1 MSLNL
6 LTLPLSG
13 RQIIEASAGTGKT
26 FTLAALYVRL
36 VLGHGR
42 AAKGLQPANILVM
55 TFTDAATAELRERIR
70 LRLHQAALW
79 FDAQVA
85 GRTSKPD
92 PFLLDLTEAFTPDQW
107 PKCAA
112 QLHLAAQSM
121 DEAAIYT
128 IHGWSR
134 RMLSSFALHS
144 RDLFEQTHL
153 DNPSELLH
161 QLVNDHWRR
170 WFYPLD
176 LPQQKILQT
185 LLGGDPQALLKDLKT
200 RWQSLDRQP
209 QPKDAAVPLAPAQV
223 LATHGEWL
231 NTEQALVVTAKQ
243 ACKTALDKGLA
254 GTLIAAQAA
263 KKMKGTSAKNF
274 ANWVNELQAWSQP
287 DAAIRSETL
296 QRFTLNS
303 LQNKGWPEAG
313 EHPVFAHIEAL
324 CQHQATEPASKDRL
338 LDHAA
343 HEVRQQYQQTKLQ
356 LSVFDFQD
364 LLQRLHTALHADEGQ
379 MASAIRDQYPV
390 AMVDEF
396 QDTDPWQYQ
405 SLDRI
410 YPHSQVGD
418 AHALVM
424 IGDPKQAIYSFRG
437 ADLRTYLAARTQALE
452 LNPHALHSLDSNFRS
467 APSLVAAVNHVF
479 DGIEQPFYSN
489 LGEIEFTPVT
499 SRSDAKPFVNTQGLE
514 LPPLTV
520 WHLPPPENAKFWSV
534 PLQLHHLSHGFAAQI
549 VALLRQQPEVQPRDM
564 AVLVRTHL
572 QAKAM
577 QKALQKLGLP
587 SVFMS
592 DHANVFQSEE
602 AQDLWRVLRAI
613 GSPRQ
618 TTWLRSAVACRVWG
632 LDMAQLQAFLQD
644 DAMTD
649 ALAESCQRWLQQW
662 QQQGVLP
669 MLYSWLHEQHIATRL
684 LALPD
689 GERRLTNLLHL
700 GELLQNASQ
709 GLQGPAALL
718 QHLADRLQSSSDS
731 PEAQK
736 MRLETDDQCVQ
747 IVTFHKS
754 KGLEYPLV
762 FVPFLGSF
770 KTPPKE
776 DAKEAAEAEDEEGQE
791 PDITESNVDE
801 DMRLLY
807 VALTRAKRALWLGV
821 ASSRE
826 SLAGEKGKDLRLSA
840 VSRLLKRE
848 SHTDLAER
856 LQSLWGSCQHIAIQ
870 TLPSPNGEPYQ
881 APRRTALPQSAL
893 LPQRQTHQ
901 LWWTASFSSLTRGL
915 EAGTPHEEA
924 LLDADTD
931 ADMDAPSAVPTPVPF
946 SSPATVSAWQHFPA
960 GARYGTLLHD
970 LLQYQ
975 AEQAW
980 PLAHSGVKGQDM
992 AWQQLLQRKADW
1004 LQLPSD
1010 AQALLQPWL
1019 QAIVSTPLPLQAA
1032 DAPTQSLASH
1042 LVLQTLPANALWAE
1056 MEFSLPVGQLG
1067 STELDAH
1074 IQRHVL
1080 PGLERPSLQNNVLQG
1095 MLSGFM
1101 DLVLQHDGRYW
1112 VLDYKSNL
1120 LTDYQEP
1127 QLSAAILAKRYEVQ
1141 YVLYTLALHRLL
1153 KSRLPNYDY
1162 EQHMGGAVYLFLRGV
1177 DTPSAGVHA
1186 LRPPWALIDLLDQRF
1201 AKALP

>member
-85 GRTSKPD
+85 GRTAKPD
-92 PFLLDLTEAFTPDQW
+92 PFLLDLTQDFTPDQW
-107 PKCAA
+107 PQCAA

-200 RWQSLDRQP
+200 RWQALDRQP
-209 QPKDAAVPLAPAQV
+209 QPNDAALPPAPAQV
-223 LATHGEWL
+223 LATHAEWL
-231 NTEQALVVTAKQ
+231 NTEQALELAAKQ
-243 ACKTALDKGLA
+243 ACQAALDKGLA
-254 GTLIAAQAA
+254 GILVAAQAA
-263 KKMKGTSAKNF
+263 KKMKSTRADFF

-287 DAAIRSETL
+287 KADIRGETL

-303 LQNKGWPEAG
+303 LQSKGWPEAA

-324 CQHQATEPASKDRL
+324 CQHRSTKPATKDGL

-343 HEVRQQYQQTKLQ
+343 VEIRQQYQQTKLQ

-364 LLQRLHTALHADEGQ
+364 LLQRLHTALHGDEGQ
-379 MASAIRDQYPV
+379 MAAAIRAQYPV

-418 AHALVM
+418 EHALVM

-437 ADLRTYLAARTQALE
+437 ADLRTYLEARTQALK
-452 LNPHALHSLDSNFRS
+452 LNPQALHSLDSNFRS

-479 DGIEQPFYSN
+479 EGIEKPFYSN

-499 SRSDAKPFVNTQGLE
+499 SRSDAKPFVNAQGLE

-520 WHLPPPENAKFWSV
+520 WHLPPPDKAKYWSV

-564 AVLVRTHL
+564 AVLVRTHV

-613 GSPRQ
+613 SSPRQ
-618 TTWLRSAVACRVWG
+618 TAWLRSAVACRVWG

-718 QHLADRLQSSSDS
+718 QLLADKLQSSSDS

-736 MRLETDDQCVQ
+736 MRLETDEQCVQ

-770 KTPPKE
+770 KAPPKD
-776 DAKEAAEAEDEEGQE
+776 DAKESVETEDEEGQE

-821 ASSRE
+821 ACSRG

-848 SHTDLAER
+848 SHADLAER
-856 LQSLWGSCQHIAIQ
+856 LHNIWGSCQHIAIQ
-870 TLPSPNGEPYQ
+870 PLPSPHGETYQ
-881 APRRTALPQSAL
+881 APRSNALPQSAL

-901 LWWTASFSSLTRGL
+901 PWWTASFSSLTRGL

-924 LLDADTD
+924 LLDADTETV
-931 ADMDAPSAVPTPVPF
+931 MDAPSAAPTALP
-946 SSPATVSAWQHFPA
+946 SISPATASAWQTFPA

-975 AEQAW
+975 AEHAW
-980 PLAHSGVKGQDM
+980 PLANADSTEQDF

-1019 QAIVSTPLPLQAA
+1019 QTIVSTPLPLQAA
-1032 DAPTQSLASH
+1032 DAPMQPLGSP
-1042 LVLQTLPANALWAE
+1042 LVLQTLAANTLWAE
-1056 MEFSLPVGQLG
+1056 MEFSLPVGQL
-1067 STELDAH
+1067 SSSELDAH

-1080 PGLERPSLQNNVLQG
+1080 PDLERPSLQNNVLQG

-1120 LTDYQEP
+1120 LADYQAP
-1127 QLSAAILAKRYEVQ
+1127 HLNSAILAKRYEVQ

-1153 KSRLPNYDY
+1153 QSRLPDYHY
-1162 EQHMGGAVYLFLRGV
+1162 EQHMGGAVYLFLRGI
-1177 DTPSAGVHA
+1177 DTPSAGVHC

>member
-6 LTLPLSG
+6 LTLPLKG

-42 AAKGLQPANILVM
+42 AGKGLQPAHLLVM

-70 LRLHQAALW
+70 LRLRETALG
-79 FDAQVA
+79 FDDQVA
-85 GRTSKPD
+85 GRPTQPD
-92 PFLLDLTEAFTPDQW
+92 PFVLELIQAFTPEQW
-107 PKCAA
+107 PQCAA

-161 QLVNDHWRR
+161 TLVNDHWRR
-170 WFYPLD
+170 WFYPLS
-176 LPQQKILQT
+176 LPQQTMLKS
-185 LLGGDPQALLKDLKT
+185 LLGGDPQGLLKELKS
-200 RWQSLDRQP
+200 RWQTLDRQP
-209 QPKDAAVPLAPAQV
+209 QPSDTTSPCTPAQV
-223 LATHGEWL
+223 LTQHGEWL
-231 NTEQALVVTAKQ
+231 STLNALELAAKQ
-243 ACKTALDKGLA
+243 ACQESFAKGLA
-254 GTLIAAQAA
+254 STLIEAQAA
-263 KKMKGTSAKNF
+263 KKMKGSSASNF
-274 ANWVNELQAWSQP
+274 TKWVNDLQAWSQYNA
-287 DAAIRSETL
+287 DIDIKTL
-296 QRFTLNS
+296 QRFTLTS
-303 LQNKGWPEAG
+303 LQSKGWPQAKD
-313 EHPVFAHIEAL
+313 HDVFVHIEAL
-324 CQHQATEPASKDRL
+324 CQHRTTKPATKDGL

-343 HEVRQQYQQTKLQ
+343 VEIRQQYQQTKLQ

-364 LLQRLHTALHADEGQ
+364 LLQRLHTALHGDEGQ
-379 MASAIRDQYPV
+379 MAAAIRAQYPV

-410 YPHSQVGD
+410 YHHSHVGEE
-418 AHALVM
+418 HALVM

-437 ADLRTYLAARTQALE
+437 ADLRTYLAARTHALE

-467 APSLVAAVNHVF
+467 VPALVEAVNHVF
-479 DGIEQPFYSN
+479 SGIAKPFSSS

-499 SRSDAKPFVNTQGLE
+499 SRSNAQALKNPQGLE

-520 WHLPPPENAKFWSV
+520 WHLPPPEGDKHWNA
-534 PLQLHHLSHGFAAQI
+534 PQQLHHLSHGFASQM
-549 VALLRQQPEVQPRDM
+549 VSLLDHHTDIQPGDM
-564 AVLVRTHL
+564 AVLVRTHV

-592 DHANVFQSEE
+592 DQANVFQSEE

-613 GSPRQ
+613 SAPRQ
-618 TTWLRSAVACRVWG
+618 TAWLRSAVASRLWG
-632 LDMAQLQAFLQD
+632 LDMQQLQVFLHD
-644 DAMTD
+644 DTLID
-649 ALAESCQRWLQQW
+649 KLLESCQRWLQQW

-669 MLYSWLHEQHIATRL
+669 MLYSWLHEQHIAARL
-684 LALPD
+684 LTLAD

-709 GLQGPAALL
+709 GLQGPTALL
-718 QHLADRLQSSSDS
+718 QHLADTLQSSSDS

-747 IVTFHKS
+747 IVTYHKS

-762 FVPFLGSF
+762 FMPFLGSF
-770 KTPPKE
+770 KYGTVE
-776 DAKEAAEAEDEEGQE
+776 DDNDLQT

-807 VALTRAKRALWLGV
+807 VALTRAKRAMWLGIT
-821 ASSRE
+821 SSSV
-826 SLAGEKGKDLRLSA
+826 SLAGEQGKDLRLSA
-840 VSRLLKRE
+840 VSRLLQRE
-848 SHTDLAER
+848 SHADLIAR
-856 LQSLWGSCQHIAIQ
+856 LQSTWGCCKHIAIH
-870 TLPSPNGEPYQ
+870 TLPTPSGKPYQ
-881 APRRTALPQSAL
+881 APTSTALPQSAL
-893 LPQRQTHQ
+893 LPQRHHHRR
-901 LWWTASFSSLTRGL
+901 WWTASFSSLTRGL

-924 LLDADTD
+924 LID
-931 ADMDAPSAVPTPVPF
+931 ADMDAQPPLPLLVPVTPTP
-946 SSPATVSAWQHFPA
+946 ALAWQNFPA

-970 LLQYQ
+970 VLQYQ

-980 PLAHSGVKGQDM
+980 PLAQSGTHDM

-1004 LQLPSD
+1004 LQLPIE
-1010 AQALLQPWL
+1010 AQAQLQPWL
-1019 QAIVSTPLPLQAA
+1019 SRIISTPLPLQAA
-1032 DAPTQSLASH
+1032 DAPATSLGSH
-1042 LVLQTLPANALWAE
+1042 LVLQALTSQDLWAE
-1056 MEFSLPVGQLG
+1056 MEFSLPVGQV
-1067 STELDAH
+1067 SSIELDTS
-1074 IQRHVL
+1074 IRRYVL
-1080 PGLERPSLQNNVLQG
+1080 PGVERPALQHQVLQG

-1112 VLDYKSNL
+1112 VMDYKSNL
-1120 LTDYQEP
+1120 LANYQTP
-1127 QLSAAILAKRYEVQ
+1127 QLNEAILAKRYEVQ

-1153 KSRLPNYDY
+1153 QSRLHDY
-1162 EQHMGGAVYLFLRGV
+1162 HYERHIGGAIYLFLRGI
-1177 DTPSAGVHA
+1177 DTPGAGVHV
-1186 LRPPWALIDLLDQRF
+1186 LRPPWALIEWLDQRF
-1201 AKALP
+1201 AKDAS

>member
-6 LTLPLSG
+6 LALPLSG
-13 RQIIEASAGTGKT
+13 RQVIEASAGTGKT

-42 AAKGLQPANILVM
+42 DAKGLQPAHILVM

-70 LRLHQAALW
+70 LRLHEAALW
-79 FDAQVA
+79 FDAKVA
-85 GRTSKPD
+85 GRTCKPD
-92 PFLLDLTEAFTPDQW
+92 PFLNDLTKAFAPEQW
-107 PKCAA
+107 AQCAA

-153 DNPSELLH
+153 DNPAELLH

-170 WFYPLD
+170 WFYPLG
-176 LPQQKILQT
+176 LPQQKILKA
-185 LLGGDPQALLKDLKT
+185 LLGGDPKALLKDLKT
-200 RWQSLDRQP
+200 RWQTLDRQP
-209 QPKDAAVPLAPAQV
+209 QPSDAAAPPAPTQ
-223 LATHGEWL
+223 LLDMHDTWL
-231 NTEQALVVTAKQ
+231 NTEQALVVAAKQ
-243 ACKTALDKGLA
+243 ACQAALGKGLV
-254 GTLIAAQAA
+254 GILVAAQAA
-263 KKMKGTSAKNF
+263 RKMKGSRADFF

-287 DAAIRSETL
+287 DADIRAETL
-296 QRFTLNS
+296 QRFTLTH
-303 LQNKGWPEAG
+303 LQDKGWPEAA

-324 CQHQATEPASKDRL
+324 YQHQATEPASKDGL

-364 LLQRLHTALHADEGQ
+364 LLQRLHTALYADEGQ
-379 MASAIRDQYPV
+379 MAAAIRDQYPV

-405 SLDRI
+405 SLNRI
-410 YPHSQVGD
+410 YHPSHVGD
-418 AHALVM
+418 ENALVM

-437 ADLRTYLAARTQALE
+437 ADLRTYLEARTQALE
-452 LNPHALHSLDSNFRS
+452 LNPQALHSLDSNFRS
-467 APSLVAAVNHVF
+467 TPALVQAVNHVF
-479 DGIEQPFYSN
+479 GAIERPFHSA
-489 LGEIEFTPVT
+489 LGKIEFTKVN
-499 SRSDAKPFVNTQGLE
+499 SRSDAIPLSSAQGQA

-520 WHLPPPENAKFWSV
+520 WHLPPPENAKYWSA
-534 PLQLHHLSHGFAAQI
+534 PLQLKHMSHGFAAQM
-549 VALLRQQPEVQPRDM
+549 VALLHQQPKVQPRDM
-564 AVLVRTHL
+564 AVLVRTHV

-577 QKALQKLGLP
+577 QKALQKLDLP

-613 GSPRQ
+613 SAPRQ
-618 TTWLRSAVACRVWG
+618 TAWLRSAVACRVWG
-632 LDMAQLQAFLQD
+632 LDMPQLQVFLQN

-684 LALPD
+684 LALSD

-770 KTPPKE
+770 KKPPKD
-776 DAKEAAEAEDEEGQE
+776 DAKEAVEAEEEEGQE

-807 VALTRAKRALWLGV
+807 VALTRAKRAMWLGV
-821 ASSRE
+821 SSSRD
-826 SLAGEKGKDLRLSA
+826 SLAGQKGKDLRLSA

-848 SHTDLAER
+848 SHADLAER
-856 LQSLWGSCQHIAIQ
+856 LQNTWGGCEHIAIQ
-870 TLPSPNGEPYQ
+870 TLPSANGQQYQ
-881 APRRTALPQSAL
+881 APRSTALPQSAL
-893 LPQRQTHQ
+893 LPQRQNHQ
-901 LWWTASFSSLTRGL
+901 RWWTASFSSLTRGL

-924 LLDADTD
+924 LLDAD
-931 ADMDAPSAVPTPVPF
+931 MDAQISAEF
-946 SSPATVSAWQHFPA
+946 SSPTIASDWQKFPA

-980 PLAHSGVKGQDM
+980 PLAHAGANGQDL

-1004 LQLPSD
+1004 LQLPID

-1019 QAIVSTPLPLQAA
+1019 QTIVSTPLPLQAA
-1032 DAPTQSLASH
+1032 NAPTQSLGSS
-1042 LVLQTLPANALWAE
+1042 LVLQAVPANALWAE
-1056 MEFSLPVGQLG
+1056 MEFNLPVGQL
-1067 STELDAH
+1067 SSHELDAQ

-1080 PGLERPSLQNNVLQG
+1080 QGLERPALQNNVLQG

-1120 LTDYQEP
+1120 LADYQAP
-1127 QLSAAILAKRYEVQ
+1127 HLSAAILAKRYEVQ

-1153 KSRLPNYDY
+1153 QSRLPNYHY
-1162 EQHMGGAVYLFLRGV
+1162 EQHMGGSVYLFLRGI
-1177 DTPSAGVHA
+1177 DTPSAGVHC

>member
-1 MSLNL
+1 MSLSL

-42 AAKGLQPANILVM
+42 AAKGLQPAHILVM

-70 LRLHQAALW
+70 LRLHEAALW

-85 GRTSKPD
+85 GRTCKPD
-92 PFLLDLTEAFTPDQW
+92 PFLLDLTQDFRSDQW
-107 PKCAA
+107 PQCAA

-153 DNPSELLH
+153 DNPAQLLH

-176 LPQQKILQT
+176 LAQQKILKS

-209 QPKDAAVPLAPAQV
+209 QPQDAALPPAPAQV

-231 NTEQALVVTAKQ
+231 TKEQALVVTAKQ
-243 ACKTALDKGLA
+243 ACKTAMDKGLA
-254 GTLIAAQAA
+254 GTLVAAQAA

-274 ANWVNELQAWSQP
+274 ANWVNELQVWCQP
-287 DAAIRSETL
+287 NAAIRGETL
-296 QRFTLNS
+296 QRFTLSS
-303 LQNKGWPEAG
+303 LQSKGWPEAA

-324 CQHQATEPASKDRL
+324 CQHQTTQPASKDGL

-343 HEVRQQYQQTKLQ
+343 YEVRQQYQQTKLQ

-364 LLQRLHTALHADEGQ
+364 LLQRLHTALRTDEGQ
-379 MASAIRDQYPV
+379 MATAIRDQYPV

-418 AHALVM
+418 EHALVM

-437 ADLRTYLAARTQALE
+437 ADLSTYLAARTQALK
-452 LNPHALHSLDSNFRS
+452 LNPQALHSLDSNFRS

-479 DGIEQPFYSN
+479 GGIDKPFYSN
-489 LGEIEFTPVT
+489 LGKIEFTPVT
-499 SRSDAKPFVNTQGLE
+499 SRSHAKPLVNAQGLE

-520 WHLPPPENAKFWSV
+520 WHLPPPDNAKYWSA
-534 PLQLHHLSHGFAAQI
+534 PLQLHHLSHGFAAQM
-549 VALLRQQPEVQPRDM
+549 VALLRQQSEVQPRDM
-564 AVLVRTHL
+564 AVLVRTHV

-602 AQDLWRVLRAI
+602 AQDLWRVLRAV
-613 GSPRQ
+613 SAPRQ
-618 TTWLRSAVACRVWG
+618 TAWLRSAVACRVWG

-718 QHLADRLQSSSDS
+718 QHLADKLQSSSDS

-747 IVTFHKS
+747 IVTYHKS

-770 KTPPKE
+770 KTPPKA
-776 DAKEAAEAEDEEGQE
+776 DAKEAVVSEDEEGQE

-821 ASSRE
+821 TSSRG

-856 LQSLWGSCQHIAIQ
+856 LQGLWGSCQHIAIQ
-870 TLPSPNGEPYQ
+870 PLPSPNGEPYQ
-881 APRRTALPQSAL
+881 APRCTALPQPAL
-893 LPQRQTHQ
+893 RPQRQTHQ
-901 LWWTASFSSLTRGL
+901 PWWTASFSSLTRGL

-931 ADMDAPSAVPTPVPF
+931 ADMDTPSVAPTPVP
-946 SSPATVSAWQHFPA
+946 SRSPAVASAWQHFPA

-975 AEQAW
+975 AEHAW
-980 PLAHSGVKGQDM
+980 PLANAGATGQDL

-1019 QAIVSTPLPLQAA
+1019 QAIMCTPLPLQAA
-1032 DAPTQSLASH
+1032 DAPMQCLGSP
-1042 LVLQTLPANALWAE
+1042 LVLQTLAANALWAE
-1056 MEFSLPVGQLG
+1056 MEFSLPVDQL
-1067 STELDAH
+1067 SSSELDTH

-1080 PGLERPSLQNNVLQG
+1080 PGLERPSLQKKVLQG

-1120 LTDYQEP
+1120 LADYQAP
-1127 QLSAAILAKRYEVQ
+1127 QLSLAILAKRYEVQ

-1153 KSRLPNYDY
+1153 KSRLPDYHY

-1177 DTPSAGVHA
+1177 DTPSAGVHC